1 MVKNLPAN
9 AGDASSI
16 PSSGRSSG
24 ERNVYLLQ
32 YSCLLNLMDGGA
44 YGLKSMGSQ
53 RDSVNKQEQ
62 TMLLWWCYDQG
73 SQNMKILPS
82 T

>member
-1 MVKNLPAN
+1 
-9 AGDASSI
+9 
-16 PSSGRSSG
+16 
-24 ERNVYLLQ
+24 
-32 YSCLLNLMDGGA
+32 MDEGA

-53 RDSVNKQEQ
+53 RDSVNKQEK

-73 SQNMKILPS
+73 SQNMKILVS